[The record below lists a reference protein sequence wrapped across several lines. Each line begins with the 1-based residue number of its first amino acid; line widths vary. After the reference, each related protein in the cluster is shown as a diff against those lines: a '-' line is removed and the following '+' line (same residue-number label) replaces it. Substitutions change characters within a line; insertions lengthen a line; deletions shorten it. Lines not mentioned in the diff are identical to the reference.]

1 MGNIRQIIK
10 ERWEELYDGGV
21 LSPEVLTGQMKQQ
34 SSYLLDSGAFARD
47 AECWEDSPHTD
58 DFTRI
63 TDYAEKRLQV
73 LDEYIR
79 GL

>member
-1 MGNIRQIIK
+1 
-10 ERWEELYDGGV
+10 
-21 LSPEVLTGQMKQQ
+21 MKQQ